1 MSPEKAGNKVPLI
14 ELNNVSKRFRLQQD
28 GQRSWQD
35 VFIHLLRRQ
44 RNPERYFWPLR
55 DISLN
60 VYPGDSVGVMGPNGS
75 GKSTLLK
82 LISGILSPTT
92 GEIVVRG
99 RVASLLELGAGFH
112 QELTGLENIFL
123 NGSIYGMSRANIQE
137 RMESIISFAE
147 LGDFINTPVKHYSS
161 GMYVRLGFSVAIHTD
176 PDLLIV
182 DEVLT
187 VGDTHFQNKC
197 MDAIQLFRERG
208 GTLLLVSHSLDVVE
222 STCTR
227 AVWFE
232 HGEIQADGHPVDVIM
247 KYKNHIAEQENT
259 ANAEHA
265 TLVLD
270 EGRRWGTGKIQIERV
285 EMCNIDGEPRTVFYT
300 GEPMLVR
307 MHYRTQSR
315 IDDLTFGIALH
326 NQSGTHVTGPN
337 TRAGGLQI
345 RDVEGVGEIIYRV
358 PALMLMEGGYTL
370 SVAATNAIDSIMYDY
385 HDRAYPFRVY
395 PGKSLERYGLI
406 SLNGDWQWSPGEHD
420 PNKQGIGTNNRQPA
434 LDADSVQ
441 HNG

>member
-1 MSPEKAGNKVPLI
+1 MAENKIPLI

-35 VFIHLLRRQ
+35 VFIHLLRQQ
-44 RNPERYFWPLR
+44 RNPSKYFWPLR

-82 LISGILSPTT
+82 LITGILSPTS
-92 GEIVVRG
+92 GEITVRG
-99 RVASLLELGAGFH
+99 KTASLLELGAGFH

-123 NGSIYGMSRANIQE
+123 NGSIYGMSRADIQE
-137 RMESIISFAE
+137 RLESIISFAE

-197 MDAIQLFRERG
+197 MDAIQFFRERG

-247 KYKNHIAEQENT
+247 QYKNHIAEQENA
-259 ANAEHA
+259 ANTEHVA
-265 TLVLD
+265 LILD
-270 EGRRWGTGKIQIERV
+270 EGRRWGTGKVQIERV
-285 EMCNIDGEPRTVFYT
+285 EMCNTDGESRTVFYT
-300 GEPMLVR
+300 GESMLVR
-307 MHYRTQSR
+307 MRYRTQGR
-315 IDDLTFGIALH
+315 INDLIFGLALH

-337 TRAGGLQI
+337 TRTGGLQI
-345 RDVEGVGEIIYRV
+345 LDVEGMGEIIYRI
-358 PALMLMEGGYTL
+358 PALTLMEGGYTL
-370 SVAATNAIDSIMYDY
+370 SVAATNATDSIIYDY

-395 PGKSLERYGLI
+395 PGKSLERYGLV
-406 SLNGDWQWSPGEHD
+406 SLNGDWQWTPGG
-420 PNKQGIGTNNRQPA
+420 PNLDRQENGTSNHQPV
-434 LDADSVQ
+434 LDANSVQ

>member
-1 MSPEKAGNKVPLI
+1 MMPSDGIEQKTPLI
-14 ELNNVSKRFRLQQD
+14 ELNNVSKRFRLHQD
-28 GQRSWQD
+28 QQRSWQD
-35 VFIHLLRRQ
+35 IFIHLFRRQ
-44 RNPERYFWPLR
+44 RNPAKYFWPLR

-60 VYPGDSVGVMGPNGS
+60 VYPGDSVGVLGPNGS

-82 LISGILSPTT
+82 LITGILSPTN
-92 GEIVVRG
+92 GEINVRG
-99 RVASLLELGAGFH
+99 RTASLLELGAGFH

-123 NGSIYGMSRANIQE
+123 NGSVYGMGRAEIQE
-137 RMESIISFAE
+137 RLDSIISFAE

-197 MDAIQLFRERG
+197 MDAIQHFRERG

-222 STCTR
+222 STCNR

-247 KYKNHIAEQENT
+247 HYKNHIAETENA
-259 ANAEHA
+259 ANTGHA
-265 TLVLD
+265 APGSGD
-270 EGRRWGTGKIQIERV
+270 SRRWGTGKVQIEYV
-285 EMCNIDGEPRTVFYT
+285 EMCDVNGEPRTVFYT
-300 GEPMLVR
+300 GEPMQVR
-307 MHYRTQSR
+307 MRYRTTEQ
-315 IDDLTFGIALH
+315 INDLIFGIALH
-326 NQSGTHVTGPN
+326 SQSGIHVTGPN
-337 TRAGGLQI
+337 SSNGGLRI
-345 RDVEGVGEIIYRV
+345 HDVDGEGEIVYNV
-358 PALMLMEGGYTL
+358 PSLSLMEGGYTL
-370 SVAATNAIDSIMYDY
+370 SVAATNASDSIMYDY

-406 SLNGDWQWSPGEHD
+406 SLNGDWQWSPAGDEHATVIH
-420 PNKQGIGTNNRQPA
+420 PPA
-434 LDADSVQ
+434 ADANSGQ